1 MDKNLEGLLSD
12 TIFREKMS
20 ELEDEKKTLLR
31 NLNDLD
37 DEYTNRMDTI
47 IKAFNFAKNLNQLWE
62 EGDLED
68 KKMIMST
75 LGSNLFLKQ
84 QKVFIQMSSEFRL
97 ISKHQKQLN
106 LLSGRIEPIQNGLQ
120 KVQSEVLEEQ
130 SFIWGR
136 LWREMRNAL
145 MTHYLQLS

>member
-1 MDKNLEGLLSD
+1 
-12 TIFREKMS
+12 MS
-20 ELEDEKKTLLR
+20 ELEEEKKTLLR

-37 DEYTNRMDTI
+37 DEYTNRMNTI

-84 QKVFIQMSSEFRL
+84 QKVFIQMSSEFQL
-97 ISKHQKQLN
+97 ISKHQKQLDS
-106 LLSGRIEPIQNGLQ
+106 LSGRIEPIQNGLQ
-120 KVQSEVLEEQ
+120 KAQSEVLEEQ
-130 SFIWGR
+130 GFIWGS
-136 LWREMRNAL
+136 LWRDIRNAF
-145 MTHYLQLS
+145 MNYYLQLNF